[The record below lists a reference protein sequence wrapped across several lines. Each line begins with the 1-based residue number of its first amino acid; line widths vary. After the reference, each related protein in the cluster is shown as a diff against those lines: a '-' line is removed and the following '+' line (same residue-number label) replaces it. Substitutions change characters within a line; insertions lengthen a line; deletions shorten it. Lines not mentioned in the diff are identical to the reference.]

1 MKDQIDDRPARL
13 TVRGKPKR
21 FFDAQ
26 GVDEL
31 TSMVLALS
39 SELWVVKEEIAQLK
53 SFAAK
58 SGAMDMGALEAH
70 ELSPEEAATLTTERD
85 AFIKR
90 VLFVL
95 QEQLEAEIG
104 EEGERPEVDPEFG
117 KG

>member
-1 MKDQIDDRPARL
+1 MKDQIDERPARL

-31 TSMVLALS
+31 TSMFLALS
-39 SELWVVKEEIAQLK
+39 SEMWVLKEEMAQLK

-58 SGAMDMGALEAH
+58 SGAIDLSALDAH
-70 ELSPEEAATLTTERD
+70 ELSAEESSALTAERD

-117 KG
+117 K